1 MDRAVNIL
9 NVGAVTAEKADSV
22 VAAPR
27 CRTTADDGGGHSV
40 TDMSEAYHEAG
51 HAVASHLNGRAIR
64 RVSMG
69 ETDDAAKHVLHYS
82 RGQEWLDALQEAD
95 EESCYGMFIDSR
107 TRRSVEIEIM
117 VSLAGGLTEMEA
129 LGRDEGDVGP
139 GVGLILHT
147 AQQRA
152 ALASRMDEVPQDLTH
167 LAGDYVHV
175 SILAEKVSG
184 SMEEANAY
192 IPWLEQ
198 RTRSLLRHPWFMP
211 AAHALA
217 QALAERKTL
226 SGREIRT
233 IIDAAIVTA
242 FPAPKEWLGA

>member
-1 MDRAVNIL
+1 LSLPLD
-9 NVGAVTAEKADSV
+9 VGQRLITAEA
-22 VAAPR
+22 
-27 CRTTADDGGGHSV
+27 HSV

-51 HAVASHLNGRAIR
+51 HAVASHLNGRGIR
-64 RVSMG
+64 RVSIA
-69 ETDDAAKHVLHYS
+69 EADDAAGHVLQYS
-82 RGQEWLDALQEAD
+82 RGQEWLDALHEAD
-95 EESCYGMFIDSR
+95 YESCYGRFIDSR

-117 VSLAGGLTEMEA
+117 VSLAGGLTEVEA
-129 LGRDEGDVGP
+129 LGLDEDNASP
-139 GVGLILHT
+139 GMGLILYS

-152 ALASRMDEVPQDLTH
+152 ALASRMDEVPEDLTH

-184 SMEEANAY
+184 SMEEASAY

-226 SGREIRT
+226 SAREVRT
-233 IIDAAIVTA
+233 IIDAAIETA
-242 FPAPKEWLGA
+242 FPPPKEWLGA